1 MAYADLREFVECLR
15 REGELLEVKEELDTK
30 FEIPALLREV
40 GVSEGPALLVDH
52 PKGYEMPVVGNLLG
66 SRKRLALALES
77 PPDALIETYQKAKEN
92 PLETKTV
99 AQAGF
104 REVTVSGPDILR
116 ELPVLTYHQR
126 DAGPYLTQG
135 VVFMAD
141 PVTGKRTMGVH
152 RMQVKGGARLCVQL
166 ISPTSREFLARA
178 EELKQP
184 MPVAIA
190 LGVTPA
196 VLLAA
201 VTWFPFGDKLTLAGA
216 LQGTAMELVSCELSD
231 LLVPAHAMVV
241 LEGEILPGVRET
253 DGPFGESTGCY
264 TTASSP
270 VVEVK
275 QLQRRRESLY
285 SVFTPWAQEEDFI
298 LNLVWAGEALKKL
311 RLELP
316 SVVDLSMSWNAS
328 TMIVSLRKRTNG
340 DPRKVI
346 YLGLLY
352 NIYIKR
358 VIVVDEDV
366 DIHIPWELDWALATR
381 VQPDR
386 DLVVLERVDG
396 SPIDPSV
403 DSEAMGSRYGIDA
416 TKPVGEVERF
426 EKIAV
431 PPRAAELAR
440 KLLRGRF

>member
-1 MAYADLREFVECLR
+1 MAYGDLYEFVVCLR
-15 REGELLEVKEELDTK
+15 QEGELLEVKEALDTK
-30 FEIPALLREV
+30 FEISALLREV
-40 GVSEGPALLVDH
+40 GVSEGPALLVDR
-52 PKGYEMPVVGNLLG
+52 PKGYKMPVVGNLLG
-66 SRKRLALALES
+66 SRRRLALALES
-77 PPDALIETYQKAKEN
+77 PPDALLETYQRAKEG
-92 PLETKTV
+92 PLAPKTV

-104 REVTVSGPDILR
+104 REVTVSAPDVLR

-126 DAGPYLTQG
+126 DTGPYITQG

-141 PVTGKRTMGVH
+141 PETGKRTMGVH
-152 RMQVKGGARLCVQL
+152 RMQVKGGGRLCVQL
-166 ISPTSREFLARA
+166 ISPTSQEFLRRA
-178 EELKQP
+178 EEREKP

-190 LGVTPA
+190 MGVTPA

-201 VTWFPFGDKLTLAGA
+201 VTWFPFGDKLALAGA
-216 LQGTAMELVSCELSD
+216 LQGAAMELVSCELSE
-231 LLVPAHAMVV
+231 LLVPAHAMMV
-241 LEGEILPGVRET
+241 LEGEIPPGVRDT

-275 QLQRRRESLY
+275 LLQRRQESLY
-285 SVFTPWAQEEDFI
+285 SVFTPWTQEEDFI

-311 RLELP
+311 RSEIP
-316 SVVDLSMSWNAS
+316 SVVDLSLSWNAS
-328 TMIVSLRKRTNG
+328 TMTVSLRKRTDG
-340 DPRKVI
+340 DPRKAI

-352 NIYIKR
+352 NHYIKR

-366 DIHIPWELDWALATR
+366 DIHVPWELDWAMATR

-403 DSEAMGSRYGIDA
+403 GPEAMGSRYGVDA
-416 TKPVGEVERF
+416 TKPLGEAERF

-431 PPRAAELAR
+431 PPRAAERAR
-440 KLLRGRF
+440 DLLRAR